1 MFSPVQCNIHKSIY
15 MELGPEGLKRTRILE
30 NTSRKIARFR
40 NHLHFS
46 LHCKHHSITPV
57 SLKVSTTVKRGKAEK
72 IINTTEK
79 ALLNVRISQIHRTLT
94 SLETQKIRAKENIT
108 EILHNNESLK
118 SQVYAFTEQAQQKEH
133 EICKF
138 RQIKK
143 FHTLQRKTTNHGRD
157 KRTPTP
163 IVQDHCCSKW
173 VKNFSNR
180 DLNATETRMLSKGLN
195 FAVTSKK
202 IPVVEIVTAVE
213 SACLKLNKSDAD
225 DLRSSVNNI
234 FKKQRSPNTQCN
246 LSEEEQQA
254 LQDLRK
260 DRNIKILPADKGRCT
275 VLLNTDDYKNKC
287 KAMLNDEQT
296 YMRLKRDPTPTYKK
310 ELVSSLQ
317 ELKEKGATD
326 TKLYR
331 KIYPTTDAP
340 PRFYGLPKIHKE
352 GVPLC
357 PIVSTVN
364 TITYQCAKTPYRS
377 NHTRD
382 GSV

>member
-46 LHCKHHSITPV
+46 LHCKHHSIIPV
-57 SLKVSTTVKRGKAEK
+57 SLKLSTTVKGGKAEK

-94 SLETQKIRAKENIT
+94 SLETKKIRAKENIA

-143 FHTLQRKTTNHGRD
+143 LHTLQQKTTNHRRD
-157 KRTPTP
+157 KRTQTP

-180 DLNATETRMLSKGLN
+180 DLNATETRLLSKGLN
-195 FAVTSKK
+195 FAVASKK

-234 FKKQRSPNTQCN
+234 LKKQRSPNTQSN
-246 LSEEEQQA
+246 LSKEEQRA
-254 LQDLRK
+254 LQELRK

-310 ELVSSLQ
+310 ELVSALQ
-317 ELKEKGATD
+317 ELKEKRR
-326 TKLYR
+326 Y
-331 KIYPTTDAP
+331 
-340 PRFYGLPKIHKE
+340 
-352 GVPLC
+352 
-357 PIVSTVN
+357 
-364 TITYQCAKTPYRS
+364 
-377 NHTRD
+377 
-382 GSV
+382 